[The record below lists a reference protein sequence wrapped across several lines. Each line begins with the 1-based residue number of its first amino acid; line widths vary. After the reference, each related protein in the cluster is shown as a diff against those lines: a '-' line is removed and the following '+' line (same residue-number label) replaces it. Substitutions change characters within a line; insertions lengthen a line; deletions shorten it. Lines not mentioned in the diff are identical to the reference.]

1 MKSIDLVRI
10 MMIAKELVP
19 LCRYIREC
27 VVIALG
33 GEPKEW
39 HTDEHLDEFIAQ
51 VNGHIL
57 SLFFD
62 LIAML
67 DYLYALNQAHV
78 PLINEE
84 SEIYSTARQLE
95 LVVRYHKQKG

>member
-1 MKSIDLVRI
+1 
-10 MMIAKELVP
+10 MIIINPELIP
-19 LCRYIREC
+19 LCRYIRENI
-27 VVIALG
+27 VIALG

-57 SLFFD
+57 SLHLD

-67 DYLYALNQAHV
+67 DYLYALKQAHV
-78 PLINEE
+78 LLTNEE

-95 LVVRYHKQKG
+95 LAVRYHKQKG